1 MSTWFHHL
9 LPTDD
14 DPADGSDTDSAIN
27 DDARDKAQAA
37 EFRQHATDDDKDTTL
52 ILVDPDNPDEAIRR
66 VTDELRTWREQIA
79 ERNLAVDNDFAQLAA
94 LRKLLDKDDV

>member
-1 MSTWFHHL
+1 MSAFLHHL

-14 DPADGSDTDSAIN
+14 DAADNQDSAIN

-52 ILVDPDNPDEAIRR
+52 ILNDNA
-66 VTDELRTWREQIA
+66 
-79 ERNLAVDNDFAQLAA
+79 DNDFAQLAA
-94 LRKLLDKDDV
+94 LRKLLDKDEGKA